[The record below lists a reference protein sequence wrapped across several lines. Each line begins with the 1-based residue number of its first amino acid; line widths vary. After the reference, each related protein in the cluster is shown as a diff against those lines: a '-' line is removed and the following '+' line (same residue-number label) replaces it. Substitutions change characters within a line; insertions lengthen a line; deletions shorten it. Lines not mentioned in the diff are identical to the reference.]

1 MEKINVLCP
10 AKINLFLNII
20 GKNDDM
26 HDMHMINQT
35 VDLYDTLEISVNGTI
50 FDHFECNNSQIDTN
64 DNSVLKALKI
74 MRYLYDIRLG
84 FDIKLTKRIPLESGL
99 GGESTDAAGLILG
112 INDLF
117 KLNLDMETLIKI
129 GLMIGADVPFCLVGG
144 TALVSEIGNV
154 VKPIPRLIDNYVIIK
169 PDFGLKTKDMFQKF
183 DQSFPIYKVF
193 DELCIGWNDF
203 EIVAPLEIQTYKER
217 LINNGAFTAN
227 MSGSGSAVVGYF
239 HDTKSQLRTYRLLR
253 RFFEIYPVMA
263 CDGIEILNKKSLC

>member
-1 MEKINVLCP
+1 MLCP

-20 GKNDDM
+20 GKNDGM

-35 VDLYDTLEISVNGTI
+35 VDLYDTLEISVNGTL

-74 MRYLYDIRLG
+74 MRYLYDIRFG

-154 VKPIPRLIDNYVIIK
+154 IKPIQRLIDNYVIIK
-169 PDFGLKTKDMFQKF
+169 PDFCNVLYLNLMVVSHRFKLYTK
-183 DQSFPIYKVF
+183 
-193 DELCIGWNDF
+193 
-203 EIVAPLEIQTYKER
+203 
-217 LINNGAFTAN
+217 
-227 MSGSGSAVVGYF
+227 
-239 HDTKSQLRTYRLLR
+239 
-253 RFFEIYPVMA
+253 
-263 CDGIEILNKKSLC
+263 

>member
-1 MEKINVLCP
+1 MLCP

-20 GKNDDM
+20 GKNDGM

-35 VDLYDTLEISVNGTI
+35 VDLYDTLEISVNGTL
-50 FDHFECNNSQIDTN
+50 FDHFECNNSKINTE

-74 MRYLYDIRLG
+74 MRYLYDIRFG

-154 VKPIPRLIDNYVIIK
+154 IKPIQRLIDNYVIIK

-183 DQSFPIYKVF
+183 DQSFPVYKVL

-227 MSGSGSAVVGYF
+227 MSGSGSAVIGYF
-239 HDTKSQLRTYRLLR
+239 HDTKSQLRTYKLLR
-253 RFFEIYPVMA
+253 KFFEIYPVMA
-263 CDGIEILNKKSLC
+263 CDGVEILNKKSLC